1 VALLT
6 WHPQADRRAF
16 VVRYLRPAL
25 CTPGSVRLLQGG
37 RRPCLHA
44 LSPSSQEDAEPPE
57 QPATAAAAPTAAVEQ
72 RNPDDRTGLG
82 ITWLALIGVA
92 DTGYLT
98 AVKLGLV
105 PLICPADGG
114 PLAACSVVLN
124 SSYASVGPVPLAAL
138 GLLAYSTVIALNLQ
152 KGETARTFL
161 WWLCFGMSLV
171 SLALTAVLYFQLQ
184 VACIFCAISAMAS
197 AALLALKEVNQRQP
211 VSGEPRRA
219 VFGLSALVFGGGVSA
234 TPLLPHD
241 KNLEDDFYSLT
252 EKYKPEHPPLVNHS
266 TDAQKVLA
274 RHLAATGAKCYTA
287 WWCPHCQEQ
296 RECFGIEA
304 AALAPFVQCSDLK
317 RREMDLCK
325 KVDVA
330 GYPTW
335 IIDGKKYG
343 GGRTLTEL
351 AEMTDFKAYPKDVFV
366 RPDRK
371 TLEYIWGKDDDA
383 DLLESPN

>member
-1 VALLT
+1 VA
-6 WHPQADRRAF
+6 AGAN
-16 VVRYLRPAL
+16 
-25 CTPGSVRLLQGG
+25 
-37 RRPCLHA
+37 
-44 LSPSSQEDAEPPE
+44 
-57 QPATAAAAPTAAVEQ
+57 TAAAATTAVEQ
-72 RNPDDRTGLG
+72 TNPDGWTGLG
-82 ITWLALIGVA
+82 FTWLALIGVV

-138 GLLAYSTVIALNLQ
+138 GLLAYSAVVALNLQ

-161 WWLCFGMSLV
+161 WWICFGMSLV
-171 SLALTAVLYFQLQ
+171 SLALTAVLYFQLK
-184 VACIFCAISAMAS
+184 VACVFCAISAMVS
-197 AALLALKEVNQRQP
+197 AALLALKEVDQRQS

-234 TPLLPHD
+234 TPLLPHE
-241 KNLEDDFYSLT
+241 KGLEDDFYSLT

-266 TDAQKVLA
+266 TDAQKALA

-296 RECFGIEA
+296 RENFGIEA

-317 RREMDLCK
+317 RREMDFCK
-325 KVDVA
+325 KVDVD

-343 GGRTLTEL
+343 GGRTLSEL
-351 AEMTDFKAYPKDVFV
+351 AEMTGFKAYPKDVFV

-371 TLEYIWGKDDDA
+371 TLEYIWGKDEDA